1 MTFKTLLLPALC
13 LLGLAAAAHSATPG
27 GTPTQFTVTT
37 SVIGPASLIGHGSI
51 LPASQQV
58 DEGAMSTVTI
68 AADPG
73 YRLTGVDASACSGVD
88 NGDGTWTLGP
98 IEFDCEVIASFAV
111 DPADIVFQ
119 SDMENDVRQVADV
132 GLDVPVNIYGASIN
146 WETAATCYGSAD
158 APCDSTYHFRPASSF
173 FILGHTY
180 LVFRYPTNDDA
191 DLPGAPHSYGIVA
204 TTNNDDP
211 DNPYT
216 VSQPLHSGD
225 TVGPAQNFDY
235 PASVAGCATWTSPD
249 GVDAYIGFQ
258 FLNSVSGRIN
268 YGYAH
273 MVTQPSTNGF
283 PATITD
289 YAYNRRG
296 DAIVIP

>member
-1 MTFKTLLLPALC
+1 MTPRLFILPALC
-13 LLGLAAAAHSATPG
+13 LLGMAAAAHSATPH
-27 GTPTQFTVTT
+27 GTPTQFTVST
-37 SVIGPASLIGHGSI
+37 SVIGPASLTGHGSI
-51 LPASQQV
+51 LPATQQV
-58 DEGAMSTVTI
+58 DDGAMSVVTI
-68 AADPG
+68 APDPG
-73 YRLTGVDASACSGVD
+73 YLLTGVDASACNGVD
-88 NGDGTWTLGP
+88 NGDGTWTIGP
-98 IEFDCEVIASFAV
+98 IQFDCEIVATFVLDA
-111 DPADIVFQ
+111 ADVVFQ
-119 SDMENDVRQVADV
+119 SDLEADIRQVADV
-132 GLDVPVNIYGASIN
+132 GLDIPVNIYGASIN
-146 WETAATCYGSAD
+146 WETAATCFGSAD

-173 FILGHTY
+173 FVLGHTY
-180 LVFRYPTNDDA
+180 LVFRYPTNDDS
-191 DLPGAPHSYGIVA
+191 DLPGTTHSYGIVSY
-204 TTNNDDP
+204 TNNDDP

-216 VSQPLHSGD
+216 VSQPLISGD

-273 MVTQPSTNGF
+273 LVTQPSTNGF

-296 DAIVIP
+296 EAITIP